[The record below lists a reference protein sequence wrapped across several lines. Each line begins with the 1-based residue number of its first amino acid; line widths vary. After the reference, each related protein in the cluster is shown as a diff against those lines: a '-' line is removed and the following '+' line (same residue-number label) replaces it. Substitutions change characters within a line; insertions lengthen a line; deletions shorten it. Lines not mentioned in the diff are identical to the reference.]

1 MGKEKMGSVTE
12 TRRSGFD
19 EAVREVDFL
28 IERLNQLRDGDPIS
42 PTDLMMVIGILQLV
56 SEYIRGGLS

>member
-1 MGKEKMGSVTE
+1 MTGA
-12 TRRSGFD
+12 RRSGFD
-19 EAVREVDFL
+19 KAVREVDFL

-42 PTDLMMVIGILQLV
+42 PPDLMTVIGILQLV

>member
-1 MGKEKMGSVTE
+1 MTGV
-12 TRRSGFD
+12 RRSGFD